1 MTDHFEVNRKL
12 KQGDGLFNIA
22 LEHATRQLSVD
33 INSSLI
39 YKSGQI
45 IGYAD
50 DINIMGRST
59 QTV

>member
-1 MTDHFEVNRKL
+1 LTDHFEVNRKL

-22 LEHATRQLSVD
+22 LEHAIRQLSVD
-33 INSSLI
+33 ANYI
-39 YKSGQI
+39 YNSGQI
-45 IGYAD
+45 IRYAD

>member
-1 MTDHFEVNRKL
+1 MTDHFAVNRKL

-22 LEHATRQLSVD
+22 LKYAIRQLSVD
-33 INSSLI
+33 VNSSLM

>member
-1 MTDHFEVNRKL
+1 LTDHFEVNRKL

-22 LEHATRQLSVD
+22 LEHAKRQLSVD
-33 INSSLI
+33 VNSSLI